1 MGAKNQTQKPHP
13 MKTTLIRHLA
23 AIVILAACAVSA
35 RAGGPPAPN
44 LIITEISS
52 TQLSWT
58 WFGGPTNGGTQ
69 TGFGTLLPG
78 FTHDAWS
85 FDVLNAQI
93 VTTLGGTQDVFVYW
107 KEDDY
112 ATTGLVNNVR
122 FYQYGPAANGSTVT
136 VYSDVLR
143 DQGYPLLD
151 NGGVFSFNP
160 PIPGGLLAQFIDNAL
175 SSESGTTA
183 VPESG
188 STVVLLLIST
198 AALLGV
204 ARRHLHPA
212 V

>member
-1 MGAKNQTQKPHP
+1 
-13 MKTTLIRHLA
+13 MKKITIPQLA
-23 AIVILAACAVSA
+23 IIILLVIVNLASA
-35 RAGGPPAPN
+35 QAPAAN

-52 TQLSWT
+52 TQLSWS

-85 FDVLNAQI
+85 FDVPNAQI
-93 VTTLGGTQDVFVYW
+93 VTTLGGTQDVFVDW
-107 KEDDY
+107 KENDF
-112 ATTGLVNNVR
+112 ATTSLVNTVR
-122 FYQYGPAANGSTVT
+122 FFQYGPASNGSTVT
-136 VYSDVLR
+136 VFGSDILR
-143 DQGYPLLD
+143 TQGYPLME
-151 NGGVFSFNP
+151 NGGVYSYNP
-160 PIPGGLLAQFIDNAL
+160 PIPGGLTAQYIDNADR
-175 SSESGTTA
+175 SESA

-212 V
+212 A